1 MKLTVV
7 IPCYNEI
14 ATIRAIV
21 DAVRAAPYPDKI
33 IIVDDCST
41 DGTVEVLKRD
51 IAPFVDEITFHPDR
65 GKGPLFVTALTVP
78 PAAWSSSR
86 TPISNMIRLPRLSQP
101 PPAACAGVRSAA

>member
-51 IAPFVDEITFHPDR
+51 IAPFVDEITFHPVSRERPAIRNGIDR
-65 GKGPLFVTALTVP
+65 ASGGVVITQDADLEYDPI
-78 PAAWSSSR
+78 AA
-86 TPISNMIRLPRLSQP
+86 T
-101 PPAACAGVRSAA
+101 